1 MEYLTNEKL
10 LKQQQSALFSINNSR
25 SNSVS
30 RFPIP
35 SSRATH
41 DPVQPLR
48 SADLFNRLEDI
59 LKQKQMSTTTRKRQ
73 KQISCILNSQATHE
87 AKKHYIENSCYK
99 SPNRIQEVPST
110 SGFLNVYNVE
120 ARSRKQTQP
129 TYIGSPLINQQNQSA
144 KKKNVIQ
151 TQFQDSYL
159 QNKKKKESLKK
170 FQDEFNNMQEKIKI
184 RNHSI
189 FNQLEQPDK
198 KFEKIEKQELQEN
211 KFEINISTIFNKE
224 NHNNTVNK
232 LNQQLQ
238 LQNNH
243 LQEQLLFEQNQN
255 SKLNLLINN
264 LNDQI
269 ASLNKQLNQQNL
281 QFQEEQAVRD
291 TQILSLKQ
299 QLQQMD
305 TNIKEK
311 DNEINN
317 CKQQIQEFNNVYKD
331 MQELENLC
339 QQMSYLSMQTC
350 QQNQLILDI
359 RELLQIQFNIIEK
372 VTNHKDFP
380 IEQLLIQKKKKKPQ
394 NLKEIDYQELSQE
407 TTRIMENLVKLIK
420 ASVDQLTERFIHDLL
435 I

>member
-129 TYIGSPLINQQNQSA
+129 AYIGSPLINQQNQSA

-151 TQFQDSYL
+151 TQFQESYL
-159 QNKKKKESLKK
+159 QNRKKKESLKK

-189 FNQLEQPDK
+189 LNEQPENCGK
-198 KFEKIEKQELQEN
+198 VEKQELKEN
-211 KFEINISTIFNKE
+211 KMDINISAILNKE
-224 NHNNTVNK
+224 NNNNNTINK

-243 LQEQLLFEQNQN
+243 LQEQLLFEKNQN

-269 ASLNKQLNQQNL
+269 ANLNKQLNQQSQQSNED
-281 QFQEEQAVRD
+281 QVNRD
-291 TQILSLKQ
+291 TQIQQLKQ
-299 QLQQMD
+299 QIQQLD
-305 TNIKEK
+305 SNIQQK

-317 CKQQIQEFNNVYKD
+317 YKQQIQEFNNVYKD

-339 QQMSYLSMQTC
+339 QQMSYLSMQTS
-350 QQNQLILDI
+350 QQNLLILEI
-359 RELLQIQFNIIEK
+359 KELLQIQFNIIEK

-380 IEQLLIQKKKKKPQ
+380 IEQLLIQNKKKRPQ
-394 NLKEIDYQELSQE
+394 IPKQIDYQELSQE